1 MTMKRMQLRVDPYR
15 VFKDYSKS
23 KYFYLYFRLFSVYM
37 CVSVIEVEQILRH
50 SSKNL
55 RTKKYR

>member
-1 MTMKRMQLRVDPYR
+1 MRVDPYR

-37 CVSVIEVEQILRH
+37 CVSVVAVEQILRH

-55 RTKKYR
+55 RTTKYR